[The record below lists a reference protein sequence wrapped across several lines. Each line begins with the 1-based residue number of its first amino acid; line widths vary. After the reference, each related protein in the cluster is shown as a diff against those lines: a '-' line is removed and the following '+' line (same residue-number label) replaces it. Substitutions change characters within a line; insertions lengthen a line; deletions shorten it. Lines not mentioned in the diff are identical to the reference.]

1 MDIICSAA
9 FSFSEIIGDWEIRT
23 PLEMIGLDSQFEA
36 VSLLWSNCY
45 IYSLGFLILVTCW
58 SDFLDKAITAGAL
71 V

>member
-36 VSLLWSNCY
+36 VSLL
-45 IYSLGFLILVTCW
+45 
-58 SDFLDKAITAGAL
+58 
-71 V
+71 